1 MKTKLL
7 HNIIYWI
14 NPYYMIAIDISKS
27 TKARAFIDENF
38 GHILKPIVE
47 FIAKQLLKLYR

>member
-1 MKTKLL
+1 
-7 HNIIYWI
+7 
-14 NPYYMIAIDISKS
+14 MIAIDISKS

-47 FIAKQLLKLYR
+47 FVVKQLLKLYR